1 MQRDIDQIN
10 VIPLVDVMLVLLVI
24 VLTTA
29 TFISS
34 GQIPVNLAKAK
45 EVGDRK
51 DAPIVITLTA
61 DGALFLND
69 RALPEGGLQGAL
81 TAESRE
87 SAVVVRADKVTL
99 LERFVSV
106 VDEVRGFRCRTTSL
120 RTPEGRARPGLARL
134 RPLARHSGSRSF
146 SACET
151 DPTRAARQTVQV
163 ERRHGVADT
172 ASSTNGITPEPGSGP
187 ISSVDDLGSLSPR
200 AADCAGTD
208 APVAPATCATDDSLT
223 ISGSHNTTS
232 RAN

>member
-45 EVGDRK
+45 EVGIRK

-69 RALPEGGLQGAL
+69 RAVPEGGLQSVL
-81 TAESRE
+81 TAEPRE

-106 VDEVRGFRCRTTSL
+106 VDQVRGLGFQQVSL
-120 RTPEGRARPGLARL
+120 EVIRL
-134 RPLARHSGSRSF
+134 
-146 SACET
+146 
-151 DPTRAARQTVQV
+151 
-163 ERRHGVADT
+163 
-172 ASSTNGITPEPGSGP
+172 
-187 ISSVDDLGSLSPR
+187 
-200 AADCAGTD
+200 
-208 APVAPATCATDDSLT
+208 
-223 ISGSHNTTS
+223 
-232 RAN
+232 

>member
-45 EVGDRK
+45 EVGNRK
-51 DAPIVITLTA
+51 EAPIVITLTA

-69 RALPEGGLQGAL
+69 RTIPEGGLKGAL
-81 TAESRE
+81 TAEPRE

-106 VDEVRGFRCRTTSL
+106 VDEVRGLGFQQVSL
-120 RTPEGRARPGLARL
+120 EVIRL
-134 RPLARHSGSRSF
+134 
-146 SACET
+146 
-151 DPTRAARQTVQV
+151 
-163 ERRHGVADT
+163 
-172 ASSTNGITPEPGSGP
+172 
-187 ISSVDDLGSLSPR
+187 
-200 AADCAGTD
+200 
-208 APVAPATCATDDSLT
+208 
-223 ISGSHNTTS
+223 
-232 RAN
+232 